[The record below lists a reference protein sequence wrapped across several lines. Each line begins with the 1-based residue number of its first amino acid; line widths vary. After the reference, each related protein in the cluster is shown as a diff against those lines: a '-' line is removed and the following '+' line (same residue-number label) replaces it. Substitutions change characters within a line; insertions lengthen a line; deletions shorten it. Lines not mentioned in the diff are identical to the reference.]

1 MKEIRSILR
10 PRQQLELV
18 EKKFSNS
25 LKLRFSIKSS
35 RILVAGLL
43 LPAISRIV
51 DIKYAGGDRNIELR
65 GEKLGHGLSAV
76 PLGPP
81 DTFYKRGLKIYL
93 H

>member
-1 MKEIRSILR
+1 MKEIRFILR

-25 LKLRFSIKSS
+25 LKLRFPTKSS
-35 RILVAGLL
+35 RISGAGLL

-51 DIKYAGGDRNIELR
+51 DLKDAGGDRNIELR
-65 GEKLGHGLSAV
+65 GKKLGHGLGAV
-76 PLGPP
+76 PLSPP